1 MAIYDCFQFFDEE
14 HILDLRLNILN
25 EFVDFFV
32 FVESTIDHQGK
43 PKKLNF
49 DPKKFK
55 KFSKKII
62 YLVAD
67 DAAEILK
74 KPHIGGESLVEQ
86 HQRNFLIRGLKNC
99 SDNDLIILSDVDEIP
114 DPNKLNSFDKKKN
127 KYAVFSQ
134 KMFNYKIN
142 LLNETE
148 SNWHG
153 SKICLKKNLKSPQ
166 WLRNL
171 KFKKYS
177 FWRIDKPRN
186 LQIIENG
193 GWHFAYLQS
202 PENISKK
209 IKSFA
214 HGEFNKPNFVNMHN
228 IKEKINMKK
237 DIFDRE
243 ISYKKVQIDSANK
256 SCRSLLYHESALAT
270 ELYGSRQV
278 RISKYSL
285 YE

>member
-14 HILDLRLNILN
+14 NTLDLRLNILN

-32 FVESTIDHQGK
+32 FVESTVDHQGK

-49 DPKKFK
+49 DLKKFK
-55 KFSKKII
+55 KFNNKII
-62 YLVAD
+62 YIVVD
-67 DAAEILK
+67 DTAEAIK

-86 HQRNFLIRGLKNC
+86 HQRNSLTRGLKNC
-99 SDNDLIILSDVDEIP
+99 LDNDLIILSDIDEIP
-114 DPNKLNSFDKKKN
+114 DLNKLNMFDKKN

-171 KFKKYS
+171 KFKKYP
-177 FWRIDKPRN
+177 FWRIDKLRN
-186 LQIIENG
+186 LQIIANG

-214 HGEFNKPNFVNMHN
+214 HGEFNKVNFTNQEN
-228 IKEKINMKK
+228 IEEKINIGK

-243 ISYKKVQIDSANK
+243 ISYKKVQLDNSFPKYIVDNK
-256 SCRSLLYHESALAT
+256 EKFK
-270 ELYGSRQV
+270 EW
-278 RISKYSL
+278 II
-285 YE
+285 